1 MITDPISDMLI
12 RIKNA
17 YLARKEEVVFPYSKM
32 KLAIADILKSNGYV
46 RDAKVIGEP
55 QKEIKVELLYKNKQ
69 SAMQEVRRVSKPGR
83 RIYAAAKDLAS
94 VKSGFGI
101 SIVSTP
107 KGLMTGKDARKANV
121 GGEIICEVY

>member
-17 YLARKEEVVFPYSKM
+17 YLARKDEVVFPYSKM
-32 KLAIADILKSNGYV
+32 KLAIVEILKNNGYV
-46 RDAKVIGEP
+46 RNAEVVGEP
-55 QKEIKVELLYKNKQ
+55 HKEIKVGLLYKNNQ
-69 SAMQEVRRVSKPGR
+69 SAMQEVQRVSKPGR
-83 RIYAAAKDLAS
+83 RIYSAAKELAK
-94 VKSGFGI
+94 VKSGFGL

-121 GGEIICEVY
+121 GGEIICEIY